1 MAIKAVAG
9 KHVFLSVLAFAII
22 ALFAA
27 QQLTDSGPPEQHAG
41 FPWEVQVLESGHS
54 QVFSLTLGKSTLAQA
69 EKLFREVAELTLF
82 SDEGSEP
89 AVEAFFE
96 EVKIAGLKAKMVMA
110 IDIPQV
116 QLNSMFDRGVRIAT
130 LGSGTRKVT
139 LSSADAQSVR
149 SLPITSITY
158 LPAINLS
165 AELVEKRFGP
175 PTEKLADPSS
185 DAVHW
190 LYPELGVDIALSEE
204 KREVIQYVQ
213 PDNFAALVAPL
224 KQLSPDSASQ

>member
-1 MAIKAVAG
+1 MPG

-27 QQLTDSGPPEQHAG
+27 QQLTDPGPPQHHAG
-41 FPWEVQVLESGHS
+41 FPWEVKVLESGQS
-54 QVFSLTLGKSTLAQA
+54 QVFSLTLGQSTLSQA

-82 SDEGSEP
+82 SSEGNEP
-89 AVEAFFE
+89 VVEAFFE

-110 IDIPQV
+110 IEIPQAR
-116 QLNSMFDRGVRIAT
+116 LNGMFERGVRIAT

-139 LSSADAQSVR
+139 LSSADAKFVR
-149 SLPITSITY
+149 SSPIASITY

-165 AELVEKRFGP
+165 AELVEKRFGLP
-175 PTEKLADPSS
+175 AEKLVDPSS

-204 KREVIQYVQ
+204 NREVIQYVQ
-213 PDNFAALVAPL
+213 PDSFAALVAPL
-224 KQLSPDSASQ
+224 K

>member
-1 MAIKAVAG
+1 M
-9 KHVFLSVLAFAII
+9 FLSVLVFAII

-27 QQLTDSGPPEQHAG
+27 QQLTDSGPPQQHAG
-41 FPWEVQVLESGHS
+41 FPWEVRVLESGHS
-54 QVFSLTLGKSTLAQA
+54 QVFSLTLGQSTLSQA
-69 EKLFREVAELTLF
+69 ENLFREVAELTLF
-82 SDEGSEP
+82 SSEGSEP
-89 AVEAFFE
+89 VVEAFFE

-116 QLNSMFDRGVRIAT
+116 ELNGMFERGVRIAT

-149 SLPITSITY
+149 SSPIASITY

-165 AELVEKRFGP
+165 AELVEKRFGLP
-175 PTEKLADPSS
+175 ADKRADPSS

-204 KREVIQYVQ
+204 NREVIQYVQ
-213 PDNFAALVAPL
+213 PYNFAVLVAPL
-224 KQLSPDSASQ
+224 KQPPTDSAAQ

>member
-1 MAIKAVAG
+1 M
-9 KHVFLSVLAFAII
+9 FLSVLAFAII

-27 QQLTDSGPPEQHAG
+27 QQLTDSGPPEHHAG
-41 FPWEVQVLESGHS
+41 YPWEVQVLDSGHS
-54 QVFSLTLGKSTLAQA
+54 QVFSLTLGQSTLPQA

-82 SDEGSEP
+82 SDEGSEA

-110 IDIPQV
+110 IDIPQS
-116 QLNSMFDRGVRIAT
+116 QLNGMFDRGVRIAT

-139 LSSADAQSVR
+139 LSSADAQTVR

-165 AELVEKRFGP
+165 AELIEKRFGLP
-175 PTEKLADPSS
+175 AEKLADPSS

-190 LYPELGVDIALSEE
+190 LYPEIGVDIALSEE
-204 KREVIQYVQ
+204 NREVIQYVQ
-213 PDNFAALVAPL
+213 PANFAALVAPL
-224 KQLSPDSASQ
+224 KQSSTDSALQ